1 MKLEGAGMIQVEANS
16 VKKKKSVSILGS
28 CVTRDIFEYMDS
40 EIYEIKN
47 YFARTKIV
55 SQLSPPLDCSEKDI
69 DLESAFK
76 KKQVLNDFQKDQFK
90 KLSANPSDYC
100 LIDYI
105 DERFPLIKVSK
116 TYVTKS
122 NELVISGWLDNKFY
136 KEKQYKFWGNKWRL
150 GYKYIGGYIE
160 NYLDQVTSC
169 FEESN
174 LIIHK
179 AYMVNSYLD
188 QSGKRCT
195 FDAPYLNY
203 NKRVNKML
211 DFLYDFTISYLP
223 GVKVIDLCDGYC
235 ADAQHKWGLSPM
247 HYQKEYYIEAANA
260 IREFF
265 S

>member
-1 MKLEGAGMIQVEANS
+1 MVQFAENNET
-16 VKKKKSVSILGS
+16 KKTSVSILGS
-28 CVTRDIFEYMDS
+28 CVTRDIFEYMGS
-40 EIYEIKN
+40 ENYEIKH

-69 DLESAFK
+69 ALDSAFQK
-76 KKQVLNDFQKDQFK
+76 RQVLNDFQKNQFSQ
-90 KLSANPSDYC
+90 LSSKVSDYC

-105 DERFPLIKVSK
+105 DERFPLIKVGK

-122 NELVISGWLDNKFY
+122 NELVISGWLNNKFY
-136 KEKQYKFWGNKWRL
+136 KEKQYRFWGNKWRL
-150 GYKYIGGYIE
+150 GYKYLGEYVE
-160 NYLDQVTSC
+160 RYLDQVASC
-169 FEESN
+169 FEKTH

-195 FDAPYLNY
+195 FDTPYLDY
-203 NKRVNKML
+203 NKRVNDIL
-211 DFLYDFTISYLP
+211 NFLYDFSIGYLP
-223 GVKVIDLCDGYC
+223 DVKVIDLCDRYC

-247 HYQKEYYIEAANA
+247 HYQKEYYIDAANA
-260 IREFF
+260 IQEFF